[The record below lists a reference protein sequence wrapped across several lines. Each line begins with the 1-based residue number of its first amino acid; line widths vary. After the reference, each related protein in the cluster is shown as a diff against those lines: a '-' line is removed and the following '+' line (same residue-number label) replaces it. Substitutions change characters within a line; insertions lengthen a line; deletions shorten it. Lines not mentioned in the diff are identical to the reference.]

1 MPERMV
7 CVEQESVAGTVR
19 TWHLGGV
26 PGETL
31 CGQTAQS
38 MKALPKAA
46 WDQVLNPCTYCQLKA
61 DLPVAVDE
69 SGGGLAEAP
78 EMIDAHHDIGTHT
91 RPE

>member
-7 CVEQESVAGTVR
+7 CVEQEAVAGMVR

-38 MKALPKAA
+38 MKVLPKAA
-46 WDQVLNPCTYCQLKA
+46 WDQVLNPCTHCQLKA
-61 DLPVAVDE
+61 DLPVPAYE
-69 SGGGLAEAP
+69 SGHDLADDSGLMNSE
-78 EMIDAHHDIGTHT
+78 HYIGRHT
-91 RPE
+91 RRE